1 MAAIK
6 KEHYFYPGHKGKTG
20 KIRPGIL
27 VIDGKYKFRYN
38 QTNKDQ
44 TIYKMYCVQ
53 QANPEFS
60 CRAKATVVK
69 RDDDSFSR
77 LPYPV
82 GKSSTIDECI
92 LRWFCGSVV
101 SYSISISI
109 RVLEHS
115 RTFYRNS

>member
-1 MAAIK
+1 MNIFDMAAVK

-44 TIYKMYCVQ
+44 TIYNMYCVQ

-60 CRAKATVVK
+60 CRACSLTFIMLMKH
-69 RDDDSFSR
+69 FSTFHAGH
-77 LPYPV
+77 V
-82 GKSSTIDECI
+82 ITI
-92 LRWFCGSVV
+92 
-101 SYSISISI
+101 
-109 RVLEHS
+109 S
-115 RTFYRNS
+115 RHLLCYRNILDEHRRCFE